1 MRNLLISRNKII
13 IISALAAVALTAVV
27 LLGLPRLQQLRAN
40 SALASANAHIAR
52 ADSLMSGIDVPATA
66 AASFSSL
73 DGINQAR
80 GALADA
86 DASLGKAA
94 TEVNQSRE
102 EAAAACGLSLLPG
115 WYRDYLG
122 RKRDAAGLRLRQ
134 IDKLRQA
141 ADRLGQLY
149 TAGPVIFQAQQDI
162 DRLTGQLETAVGQIQ
177 ATPAQTQSALT
188 QIAQSLRG
196 VQKQLDDQQARAH
209 LDLLAQM
216 SQEVGNEAGA
226 ADAAAQFAG
235 AVAAGDQGRAGSA
248 AQALEQKLLA
258 IGAGAD
264 DLSRWQSRNIGPLL
278 DEAGNL
284 QAQEK
289 ELDREAAG
297 LYRP

>member
-1 MRNLLISRNKII
+1 MISGKKLIIVFV
-13 IISALAAVALTAVV
+13 LAAVALAAA
-27 LLGLPRLQQLRAN
+27 LPLGLPRLQQLRAN

-80 GALADA
+80 GALTDA

-94 TEVNQSRE
+94 TDVNQSRE

-122 RKRDAAGLRLRQ
+122 KKRDAASLRLQQ

-141 ADRLGQLY
+141 SDKLGQLY

-177 ATPAQTQSALT
+177 ATPTQAQSALT

-196 VQKQLDDQQARAH
+196 VQKQLDDRQAKAH
-209 LDLLAQM
+209 FDLLAQI

-235 AVAAGDQGRAGSA
+235 AVATGDQGRARTA
-248 AQALEQKLLA
+248 AQTLEQKLLA
-258 IGAGAD
+258 ISAGAD
-264 DLSRWQSRNIGPLL
+264 DLSRWQSRNIDPLL
-278 DEAGNL
+278 NEAVDL
-284 QAQEK
+284 QAQEE
-289 ELDREAAG
+289 ELDREAAS

>member
-1 MRNLLISRNKII
+1 MRNLLISRNKVS
-13 IISALAAVALTAVV
+13 IISALAAVALTAVM

-52 ADSLMSGIDVPATA
+52 ADSLMSGIEVPATA
-66 AASFSSL
+66 ATSFSSL

-94 TEVNQSRE
+94 TEVNLSRE

-122 RKRDAAGLRLRQ
+122 KKRDAAGLRLQQ
-134 IDKLRQA
+134 IHMLRQA
-141 ADRLGQLY
+141 ADKLGRLY
-149 TAGPVIFQAQQDI
+149 AAGPVIFQAQQDI

-177 ATPAQTQSALT
+177 ATPAQAQSALR

-196 VQKQLDDQQARAH
+196 VQKQLDDQQAKATF
-209 LDLLAQM
+209 DLLAQM
-216 SQEVGNEAGA
+216 SQQVGNEAGA
-226 ADAAAQFAG
+226 AEAAAQFAS

-248 AQALEQKLLA
+248 ARTLEQELLA

-264 DLSRWQSRNIGPLL
+264 ALSRWQSRNIDPLL
-278 DEAGNL
+278 NQAGDL
-284 QAQEK
+284 QAQEEK
-289 ELDREAAG
+289 LDREAAG